1 MENSE
6 TFLKQKIEFLH
17 AELEQFKKKEL
28 DYSKLN
34 NSLMQLLGKNDEN
47 LLSVQIM

>member
-6 TFLKQKIEFLH
+6 SFLKQKIEFLEV
-17 AELEQFKKKEL
+17 ELEHFKRKEF

-34 NSLMQLLGKNDEN
+34 QSLMQLLGKNDEN
-47 LLSVQIM
+47 LLSVNIK